1 MRGSQEEVV
10 MSGRIF
16 QNVVLQFKETTDR
29 TIGVIDADYV
39 KEHKTRDTAQLA
51 HRRGGGRLHHAGG
64 TPLQSAAQLGN
75 AL

>member
-29 TIGVIDADYV
+29 TIGVIDAD
-39 KEHKTRDTAQLA
+39 
-51 HRRGGGRLHHAGG
+51 G
-64 TPLQSAAQLGN
+64 TVIACSELTGIGPSAP
-75 AL
+75 